1 MAGYRDLEVRQKSY
15 ALALEVYRATH
26 SFPQHALFG
35 LTSQL
40 RRAAVSIPAN
50 VAEGHCRHTRA
61 DYLHFVA
68 IARGSAGELETL
80 ISIAKDLSY
89 LDASAERSLT
99 EPLTS
104 VRQMLTR
111 LAQSLRGART

>member
-1 MAGYRDLEVRQKSY
+1 MDYRDLEVWQKSY
-15 ALALEVYRATH
+15 ALTLQVYQATQ
-26 SFPQHALFG
+26 SFPRDELFG

-50 VAEGHCRHTRA
+50 IAEGRCRHSRA
-61 DYLHFVA
+61 DYLHFVS

-80 ISIAKDLSY
+80 VSLAKDLSY
-89 LDASAERSLT
+89 LDASAAERLT
-99 EPLTS
+99 GPLTG

-111 LAQSLRGART
+111 LAQSLSTDKR